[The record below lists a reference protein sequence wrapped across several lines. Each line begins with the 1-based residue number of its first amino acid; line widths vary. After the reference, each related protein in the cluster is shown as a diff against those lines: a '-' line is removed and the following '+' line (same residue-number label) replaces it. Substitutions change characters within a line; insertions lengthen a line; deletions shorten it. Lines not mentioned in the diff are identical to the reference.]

1 MAGHSHWANIKH
13 KKMAN
18 DAKKAAV
25 ITRMGK
31 LIRGAIQV
39 GGIDPAMNP
48 RLRMTILK
56 AKANGMVKDAIER
69 ILKKATEG
77 EAVMESLTYEGYAAG
92 GVAVVVEVMT
102 DNRNRTPPEIRK
114 LFERGGGAMGAP
126 GCVAWQFKESSVF
139 VIADATED
147 RVMEVLLEAD
157 CDARSIQA
165 LDDGKVE
172 IIAGPDDYEKIRA
185 ACEAA
190 KLAIER
196 SDVTQLADNP
206 AEIADL
212 ATAQKV
218 QKLLDSLEEHDDVTA
233 VHSNFAPTPEV
244 AAQL

>member
-1 MAGHSHWANIKH
+1 
-13 KKMAN
+13 
-18 DAKKAAV
+18 
-25 ITRMGK
+25 
-31 LIRGAIQV
+31 
-39 GGIDPAMNP
+39 
-48 RLRMTILK
+48 
-56 AKANGMVKDAIER
+56 MVKDAIER